1 MKPDEA
7 ALCDL
12 LEVTRRVMLPA
23 KDNGT
28 FWCEGVNPLRMCEW
42 ALSVR
47 AQTAAPGSHDVLEPT
62 DVAPHP
68 SPSEPPRRDR
78 NDSIDERPELTSPL
92 VDVPRRS
99 SPRWRMR

>member
-47 AQTAAPGSHDVLEPT
+47 AQGSRQP
-62 DVAPHP
+62 P
-68 SPSEPPRRDR
+68 SRRTRRRPKPAPRRDH
-78 NDSIDERPELTSPL
+78 NDSIVASTTRD
-92 VDVPRRS
+92 
-99 SPRWRMR
+99 

>member
-1 MKPDEA
+1 MSTRALILCPPDRVSPLLHRSNTDIHVRPHGRFLDRVSPRGAPRLGAGGSMKRDEA

-28 FWCEGVNPLRMCEW
+28 FWCEGVNPLLMCEW

-47 AQTAAPGSHDVLEPT
+47 AQS
-62 DVAPHP
+62 
-68 SPSEPPRRDR
+68 
-78 NDSIDERPELTSPL
+78 
-92 VDVPRRS
+92 
-99 SPRWRMR
+99 

>member
-62 DVAPHP
+62 AVAPPP
-68 SPSEPPRRDR
+68 SPCPDTAPNAPVGRRC
-78 NDSIDERPELTSPL
+78 TGT
-92 VDVPRRS
+92 VA
-99 SPRWRMR
+99 

>member
-1 MKPDEA
+1 MGAGGSMKPDEA

-28 FWCEGVNPLRMCEW
+28 FWCEGVNPLLMCEW

-47 AQTAAPGSHDVLEPT
+47 AQS
-62 DVAPHP
+62 
-68 SPSEPPRRDR
+68 
-78 NDSIDERPELTSPL
+78 
-92 VDVPRRS
+92 
-99 SPRWRMR
+99 

>member
-47 AQTAAPGSHDVLEPT
+47 AQTRAPGSHDVLEPT
-62 DVAPHP
+62 AVAPHP
-68 SPSEPPRRDR
+68 SPSEAPRRDH
-78 NDSIDERPELTSPL
+78 NESIVASTRD
-92 VDVPRRS
+92 
-99 SPRWRMR
+99 